1 MRTTRLL
8 ALSLGVATALLASG
22 CRIPPSGV
30 IQAGEPAGGLR
41 AFVTLYWV
49 GRGPGGHEALH
60 PVSRPADEVT
70 GVAAAVSTLVAGP
83 TGSERQSGLAT
94 RLPFPM
100 AAPRVTVT
108 GSAVTIR
115 LQPGFPRLT
124 GTATGQLACTATAA
138 WQSGG
143 QGGDGT
149 DVQVTVT
156 APPAADTGT
165 GTGAG
170 TEAGPAARAKSS
182 GWQVRQGGADCPSSP
197 TPSRADPAAT
207 PPDGGVGGGEV
218 GGGVAGGAGVVPPTA
233 APSG

>member
-8 ALSLGVATALLASG
+8 ALSLGVATTLLASG

-30 IQAGEPAGGLR
+30 IQAGEPANGLR

-49 GRGPGGHEALH
+49 DRGSAEHGGLH

-83 TGSERQSGLAT
+83 TESEWQSGLAT
-94 RLPFPM
+94 QLPTPM
-100 AAPRVTVT
+100 PAPRVTVT

-124 GTATGQLACTATAA
+124 GTAIGQLACTATAA
-138 WQSGG
+138 WQSSG
-143 QGGDGT
+143 QADDGA
-149 DVQVTVT
+149 DVRVTVT
-156 APPAADTGT
+156 SPPDTDP
-165 GTGAG
+165 GAG

-182 GWQVRQGGADCPSSP
+182 GWQVRRDGADCPSRP

-207 PPDGGVGGGEV
+207 PPAGEVGGGEI
-218 GGGVAGGAGVVPPTA
+218 GGGVAGGGGGVPPTA